1 MKNKISL
8 LILLAGFLS
17 QKQQAQ
23 SLLGSNLYE
32 IVFTDK
38 NNSPYN
44 VQNPEVFLSARA
56 LSRRTIRGIQLSAQD
71 FPVNPSYVQGV
82 AQTGAVI
89 RGKSRWRNS
98 VLVLITDSSQL
109 NGILQLPYVNNAGAL
124 NRLSSAPD
132 TLKFKNDDANVAL
145 LNQTKS
151 ISNQPFDYGIAAA
164 QINQIAG
171 EGLHQQGYL
180 GQDMVIAVF
189 DAGFPGV
196 NTLPIFDS
204 LRSQNRLL
212 GTWDFAGMSNQVFS
226 FHPHGTNTL
235 SCMAANLPGVMI
247 GTAPRASFYLYRTEV
262 AETENPVE
270 EYYWVEAAEA
280 ADSVGADI
288 ISSSLGYTTYDRN
301 EQSYSTQD
309 MNGSTAICTNGADIA
324 VSKGMLVV
332 NSAGNS
338 GASSWRIISAPADG
352 DSVFAIGAVNRE
364 GFRAGF
370 SSKGPTAD
378 FRIKPDVCAL
388 GEGAAIALNGGG
400 TGYANG
406 TSFSCPIIA
415 GMSAC
420 LWQAL
425 PGLHPTE
432 LMTRIR
438 LTASLANTPDTYYG
452 WGIPNF
458 SLALLGINEL
468 SKNTTPGK
476 PVLFPNPVGQNE
488 LQFLWLSRDSQTI
501 RIRVFDAGGRE
512 VINTEKYIP
521 AGSYQ
526 AHTVDGFPSLYQ
538 GVYVVHLQSRGYTYV
553 SGVIR

>member
-1 MKNKISL
+1 MRKKIYLLFLLTSL
-8 LILLAGFLS
+8 LY

-23 SLLGSNLYE
+23 PMLGSNLYE
-32 IVFTDK
+32 ICFTDK
-38 NNSPYN
+38 NNSPYS

-56 LSRRTIRGIQLSAQD
+56 LSRRNLHGIPVSAQD
-71 FPVNPSYVQGV
+71 FPVNPTYVQGV
-82 AQTGAVI
+82 LQTGVVI
-89 RGKSRWRNS
+89 KGKSRWRNS
-98 VLVLITDSSQL
+98 VLVLITDSSQR
-109 NGILQLPYVNNAGAL
+109 NAILQLPYVNSLGAL
-124 NRLSSAPD
+124 NRLAAAND
-132 TLKFKNDDANVAL
+132 TLKFRNDVANPAFL
-145 LNQTKS
+145 SRNQS
-151 ISNQPFDYGIAAA
+151 ITNQPFDYGIASA

-180 GQDMVIAVF
+180 GQGMVIAVF

-196 NTLPIFDS
+196 NTLPVFDS

-235 SCMAANLPGVMI
+235 SCMAANLPGIMI
-247 GTAPRASFYLYRTEV
+247 GTAPRASYYLFRTEV

-280 ADSVGADI
+280 ADSLGADI

-309 MNGSTAICTNGADIA
+309 MNGYTAICTNGADIA

-352 DSVFAIGAVNRE
+352 DSVFTIGAVNRE
-364 GFRAGF
+364 GIRAGF
-370 SSKGPTAD
+370 SSRGPTAD
-378 FRIKPDVCAL
+378 LRIKPDVCAL
-388 GEGAAIALNGGG
+388 GEGAAISLSGGG

-425 PGLHPTE
+425 PNLHPTE

-438 LTASLANTPDTYYG
+438 LTASLSNTPDTYYG

-458 SLALLGINEL
+458 SLALTGINEL
-468 SKNTTPGK
+468 SKNAIPGK
-476 PVLFPNPVGQNE
+476 PILFPNPVGQSE
-488 LQFLWLSRDSQTI
+488 LKFLWLSRDSQTI

-512 VINTEKYIP
+512 VITTEAYIP

-526 AHTVDGFPSLYQ
+526 DHVVPGFSSLSQ
-538 GVYVVHLQSRGYTYV
+538 GAYVVHLQSRGTTYV